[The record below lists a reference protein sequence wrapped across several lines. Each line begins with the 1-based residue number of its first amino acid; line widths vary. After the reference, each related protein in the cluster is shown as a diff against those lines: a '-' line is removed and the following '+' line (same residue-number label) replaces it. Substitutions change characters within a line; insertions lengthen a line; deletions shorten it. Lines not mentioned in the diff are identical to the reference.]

1 MPTTQE
7 KITQLENDANRL
19 VQNLELLY
27 QKAGSY
33 NVAKDELQKTNL
45 ELVQLIEQTKS
56 LGEESHNIISKINE
70 IGSSKIFNQ
79 LDEIDRELSGFN
91 HNSNN
96 NFKTIFNQLDEIDKE
111 LSGFNQNS
119 DNNFKTIFNQLD
131 EIDRELSGFNQN
143 SNNNFK
149 TNKVL
154 LIITIGLLTVSII
167 ISVLIYLK

>member
-79 LDEIDRELSGFN
+79 LDEID
-91 HNSNN
+91 
-96 NFKTIFNQLDEIDKE
+96 K
-111 LSGFNQNS
+111 
-119 DNNFKTIFNQLD
+119 
-131 EIDRELSGFNQN
+131 ELSGFNQN